1 MFAKNSSGENAMSR
15 YIIAGGREGKE
26 RLKLIS
32 QVMLPTT
39 SQLLNT
45 VGLDTGMKCLD
56 VGCGGGH
63 VTLLMASLVGPHGR
77 VVGTDSDGEILALAR
92 QDAEA
97 AQLDNVEFRHAD
109 AVVCQEEEAFDL
121 VYARFLLTHLSEP
134 EKCLEAMERACRPKG
149 VIVIEDIDFSGS
161 FCHPYCASYER
172 YTELYQEVAYRRG
185 GDPNIGPKLAAM
197 LRQAGAQ
204 GVQVNVVQ
212 PTHLEGEGKLIAS
225 VTMER
230 IAGSVVSEGLA
241 TEKEVKELINGL
253 NEAAADT
260 AILMSLPRVF
270 QTWGRR
276 A

>member
-1 MFAKNSSGENAMSR
+1 MSS
-15 YIIAGGREGKE
+15 YIIAGGRQGKE
-26 RLKLIS
+26 RLKLLA

-39 SQLLNT
+39 SQLLNA

-77 VVGTDSDGEILALAR
+77 VVGTDVDGEILVLAR
-92 QDAEA
+92 QDAED
-97 AQLDNVEFRHAD
+97 AQLDNVEFRHTD
-109 AVVCQEEEAFDL
+109 AAVCQEEKAFDL

-134 EKCLEAMERACRPKG
+134 EQCLEAMEKACKPKG
-149 VIVIEDIDFSGS
+149 LIVIEDIDLSGS
-161 FCHPYCASYER
+161 FCYPYCAAYER
-172 YTELYQEVAYRRG
+172 YTELYQEAASRRG
-185 GDPNIGPKLAAM
+185 GDPNIGLKLPEM

-204 GVQVNVVQ
+204 EVQVRVVQ
-212 PTHLEGEGKLIAS
+212 PAHLEGQGKLIAS

-230 IAGSVVSEGLA
+230 IADSLISEGLA
-241 TEKEVKELINGL
+241 TQKEVREIINGL

-260 AILMSLPRVF
+260 TILMSLPRVF

>member
-1 MFAKNSSGENAMSR
+1 MTS

-26 RLKLIS
+26 RLKLLS

-63 VTLLMASLVGPHGR
+63 VTLLMATLVGPHGR
-77 VVGTDSDGEILALAR
+77 VVGTDVDGEILALAR
-92 QDAEA
+92 QDAED
-97 AQLDNVEFRHAD
+97 AQLENVEFRHTD
-109 AVVCQEEEAFDL
+109 AAVCQEEEGFDL

-134 EKCLEAMERACRPKG
+134 EKCLDAMEKACKPKG
-149 VIVIEDIDFSGS
+149 SIVIEDIDFSGC
-161 FCHPYCASYER
+161 FCHPYCAAYER
-172 YTELYQEVAYRRG
+172 YTALYREAAYRRG
-185 GDPNIGPKLAAM
+185 GDPNIGLKLPGM

-204 GVQVNVVQ
+204 GVQVHVVQ
-212 PTHLEGEGKLIAS
+212 PAHLEGESKLVTS

-230 IAGSVVSEGLA
+230 IADSVISEGLA
-241 TEKEVKELINGL
+241 TQKEVKEIINGL

-260 AILMSLPRVF
+260 TILMSFPRVF

>member
-1 MFAKNSSGENAMSR
+1 MSS
-15 YIIAGGREGKE
+15 YIIARGREGKE
-26 RLKLIS
+26 RLKLLS

-45 VGLDTGMKCLD
+45 VGLDAGMKCLD
-56 VGCGGGH
+56 VGCGGGY

-77 VVGTDSDGEILALAR
+77 IVGTDSDSEILALAR
-92 QDAEA
+92 QDAEV
-97 AQLDNVEFRHAD
+97 AQLGNVEFRHTD
-109 AVVCQEEEAFDL
+109 AAVCQEEEGFDL

-134 EKCLEAMERACRPKG
+134 EKCLEAMKKACKPKG

-161 FCHPYCASYER
+161 FCYPYCAAYEM
-172 YTELYQEVAYRRG
+172 YLELYKEAAHRRG
-185 GDPNIGPKLAAM
+185 VDPNIGPKLAAM

-204 GVQVNVVQ
+204 AIQVHIVQ
-212 PTHLEGEGKLIAS
+212 PAHLEGEGKLIAS

-230 IAGSVVSEGLA
+230 IADSVISEGLA
-241 TEKEVKELINGL
+241 TQKEVKEIIDGL

-276 A
+276 T